1 MVSEMP
7 AESGMHQHIDENGNV
22 YYHEHSHGDA
32 DGHGHSHGHSHT
44 HGDEEGSHNHSHTH
58 DPETIRKIINRLSRS
73 IGHLERVREWVRE
86 GRDCADVLIQ
96 LSAVNSEISST
107 ARLLLKEHMEHCIV
121 EAVEQNDQEALDKL
135 NKAVDIFMKKQ

>member
-1 MVSEMP
+1 MKKSTENTKSKAAANDTPVV
-7 AESGMHQHIDENGNV
+7 GMHQHVDENGNV
-22 YYHEHSHGDA
+22 YYHEHSHE
-32 DGHGHSHGHSHT
+32 
-44 HGDEEGSHNHSHTH
+44 DEQGHNHSHTH

>member
-1 MVSEMP
+1 MKNS
-7 AESGMHQHIDENGNV
+7 AESKKKNVKTEAAVNDIPVTEGMHQHVDEDGNV
-22 YYHEHSHGDA
+22 YYHSHSHD
-32 DGHGHSHGHSHT
+32 S
-44 HGDEEGSHNHSHTH
+44 EGSHSHTH